1 MLYEQIKINQL
12 EARKAKDSI
21 KSTLLTTLL
30 GEIETLKFKQKEQTV
45 LVPDEIVYQVI
56 KKFIKNIEESL
67 KLRENSNLATEKEIL
82 VKYLPVEISHSE
94 LSSLIE
100 SFVTSEKIV
109 HMKDLPKALKYLE
122 KLEVNFSKSAAVEI
136 FKKLLNI

>member
-67 KLRENSNLATEKEIL
+67 KLRENSNLAIEKEIL

-94 LSSLIE
+94 LSNLIE

-109 HMKDLPKALKYLE
+109 SMKDLPKVLKYLE

-136 FKKLLNI
+136 FKKLFNI